1 MDQIFKKITLHLIQ
15 AKQKYKTMEISKKI
29 DKKIAQMKKKAQK
42 KNEEKQL
49 DKIKEE
55 EEKVPTLY
63 QEPLSPIITQKR
75 KSSGKGAGVAKKR
88 KRTFDDIYGSP
99 IDFIDA
105 NIGDLQMVKDPKS
118 ENILIPAWDKFNFI
132 LPTMGI
138 TEHRVDQDGKRG
150 HILLYSRDADLMK
163 KFAKLVDRVKE
174 YFHKEEVPFEKI
186 YNPMWKLETEDDGN
200 LYFLKIFGSP
210 HYWHVFDS
218 ANTHELESID
228 NLVPISKKSNAT
240 TFPKRKGNA
249 VVKINKIWKGKNNG
263 YGINIQLKALVLE

>member
-15 AKQKYKTMEISKKI
+15 AKQKYNTMEISKKI

-42 KNEEKQL
+42 KNEEKKL
-49 DKIKEE
+49 DIIKE

-75 KSSGKGAGVAKKR
+75 KSSGKGEGVAKKR

-105 NIGDLQMVKDPKS
+105 NIVDLQMVKDPKS

-132 LPTMGI
+132 LPMMRI

-150 HILLYSRDADLMK
+150 HILLYSQDADLMK
-163 KFAKLVDRVKE
+163 KFAELVDRVKE
-174 YFHKEEVPFEKI
+174 YFHKEEVPFEKV
-186 YNPMWKLETEDDGN
+186 YNPMWKLETEDGED
-200 LYFLKIFGSP
+200 LYFLKIYGSP

-218 ANTHELESID
+218 ATIHELESID

>member
-1 MDQIFKKITLHLIQ
+1 
-15 AKQKYKTMEISKKI
+15 MEISKKI

-42 KNEEKQL
+42 KNE
-49 DKIKEE
+49 EE

-75 KSSGKGAGVAKKR
+75 KSSGKESGETKKR
-88 KRTFDDIYGSP
+88 KRTFGDIYGSP
-99 IDFIDA
+99 IDFTAA

-118 ENILIPAWDKFNFI
+118 ENILIPAWDKFDFI
-132 LPTMGI
+132 LPTMRI

-150 HILLYSRDADLMK
+150 HILLYSQDAADLMK
-163 KFAKLVDRVKE
+163 KFEELVDRVEE
-174 YFHKEEVPFEKI
+174 YFHIEEVPFEKV
-186 YNPMWKLETEDDGN
+186 YNPMWKLETEDDED
-200 LYFLKIFGSP
+200 LYFLKIYGSP
-210 HYWHVFDS
+210 YYWHVFDS
-218 ANTHELESID
+218 ATNQEFESID